1 MNFELSIEQQFE
13 LRKLEDQAQ
22 TLNREEAIDLLI
34 QMTRLAMMRQLVIKG
49 LVMEKEHGV
58 A

>member
-1 MNFELSIEQQFE
+1 MNFELSIEQEFE

-34 QMTRLAMMRQLVIKG
+34 QMTRLVMMRQLVIKG
-49 LVMEKEHGV
+49 LVMEKVHG
-58 A
+58 AA